1 MKQNTHIIILGGGQT
16 AAYASKEIRKIDTS
30 SKLTIISEEK
40 YLPYERP
47 PLSKDCL
54 LGKMNFDQCLFF
66 PESFYLE
73 NKIEFINNTKI
84 IDINFEDKK
93 LFSSKNFY
101 SYSKLLIATGSTNRN
116 LIVDEEE
123 ILPDENLIYLRN
135 VKESETIKSK
145 MKSANNILIIGGGFI
160 GLEIASSASQLGKKV
175 TILERRNQL
184 MGRVIPSEIAKL
196 IQDRHQNNGTKIYL
210 SVEIKKI
217 NKHQNNSYEVL
228 LDSDEKLET
237 DLLIIGIGSSPDTTI
252 YKNKSLDIDNG
263 IITDEFSQTS
273 IENVFAAGDVANF
286 FHPFYG
292 LHMRLES
299 FKHAQNHGI
308 NAGKNIVGKKTSYTE
323 IPWMWSDQF
332 ELNLQMTGICSDY
345 ETIVQRGN
353 SVKDGIIYFFLKNR
367 RIIGAC
373 GVGIGGKIGRDIRL
387 AGKLSKEKIKITKEI
402 LSNKNQKL
410 NKIS

>member
-1 MKQNTHIIILGGGQT
+1 VKQNTHIIILGGGQT
-16 AAYASKEIRKIDTS
+16 AAYASKEIRKIDTY

-217 NKHQNNSYEVL
+217 NKNQNNSYEVL

-353 SVKDGIIYFFLKNR
+353 SVTDGIIYFFLKNR

>member
-16 AAYASKEIRKIDTS
+16 AAYASKEIRKINTY

-217 NKHQNNSYEVL
+217 NKNQNNSYEVL

>member
-101 SYSKLLIATGSTNRN
+101 SYNKLLIATGSTNKN

-123 ILPDENLIYLRN
+123 ILPDENLIYLRS

-145 MKSANNILIIGGGFI
+145 MESANNILIIGGGFI

-175 TILERRNQL
+175 TILEKGIQL
-184 MGRVIPSEIAKL
+184 MGRVIPPEIAKL

-217 NKHQNNSYEVL
+217 NKNQNNSYEVL

-387 AGKLSKEKIKITKEI
+387 AGKLSKEKIKITKGI

>member
-145 MKSANNILIIGGGFI
+145 IKSANNILIIGGGFI

-217 NKHQNNSYEVL
+217 NKNQNNSYEVL

>member
-1 MKQNTHIIILGGGQT
+1 MIL
-16 AAYASKEIRKIDTS
+16 S
-30 SKLTIISEEK
+30 ISEK
-40 YLPYERP
+40 IALV
-47 PLSKDCL
+47 
-54 LGKMNFDQCLFF
+54 N
-66 PESFYLE
+66 LE
-73 NKIEFINNTKI
+73 
-84 IDINFEDKK
+84 
-93 LFSSKNFY
+93 
-101 SYSKLLIATGSTNRN
+101 
-116 LIVDEEE
+116 
-123 ILPDENLIYLRN
+123 
-135 VKESETIKSK
+135 
-145 MKSANNILIIGGGFI
+145 
-160 GLEIASSASQLGKKV
+160 
-175 TILERRNQL
+175 
-184 MGRVIPSEIAKL
+184 
-196 IQDRHQNNGTKIYL
+196 
-210 SVEIKKI
+210 
-217 NKHQNNSYEVL
+217 
-228 LDSDEKLET
+228 
-237 DLLIIGIGSSPDTTI
+237 
-252 YKNKSLDIDNG
+252 SLDIDNG

-273 IENVFAAGDVANF
+273 IANVFAAGDVANF

-308 NAGKNIVGKKTSYTE
+308 NAGKNIVGRKNTYTE

>member
-101 SYSKLLIATGSTNRN
+101 NYDKLLIATGSTNRN

-175 TILERRNQL
+175 TILERGNQL

-217 NKHQNNSYEVL
+217 NKNQNNSYEVL

>member
-175 TILERRNQL
+175 TILERGNQL

-217 NKHQNNSYEVL
+217 NKNQNNSYEVL

>member
-217 NKHQNNSYEVL
+217 NKNQNNSYEVL

>member
-145 MKSANNILIIGGGFI
+145 IKSANNILIIGGGFI

>member
-145 MKSANNILIIGGGFI
+145 IKSANNILIIGGGFI

-217 NKHQNNSYEVL
+217 NKNQNNSYEVL

-263 IITDEFSQTS
+263 IITNEFSQTS
-273 IENVFAAGDVANF
+273 IANVFAAGDVANF

>member
-16 AAYASKEIRKIDTS
+16 AAYASKEIRKINTS

-217 NKHQNNSYEVL
+217 NKNQNNSYEVL

-263 IITDEFSQTS
+263 IITNEFSQTS

>member
-16 AAYASKEIRKIDTS
+16 AAYASKEIRKIDTY

-217 NKHQNNSYEVL
+217 NKNQNNSYEVL

>member
-217 NKHQNNSYEVL
+217 NKNQNNSYEVL

-263 IITDEFSQTS
+263 IITNEFSQTS

>member
-263 IITDEFSQTS
+263 IITNEFSQTS

>member
-1 MKQNTHIIILGGGQT
+1 VKQNTHIIILGGGQT
-16 AAYASKEIRKIDTS
+16 AAYASKEIRKINTS

-217 NKHQNNSYEVL
+217 NKNQNNSYEVL

-263 IITDEFSQTS
+263 IITNEFSQTS

>member
-196 IQDRHQNNGTKIYL
+196 IQDKHQNNGTKIYL

>member
-263 IITDEFSQTS
+263 IITNEFSQTS
-273 IENVFAAGDVANF
+273 IANVFAAGDVANF

>member
-1 MKQNTHIIILGGGQT
+1 VKQNTHIIILGGGQT
-16 AAYASKEIRKIDTS
+16 AAYASKEIRKINTS

-160 GLEIASSASQLGKKV
+160 GLEIASTASQLGKKV

-263 IITDEFSQTS
+263 IITNEFSQTS